1 MDWSIFACERLMSEA
16 QSKAIRAY
24 YDTLFSANGCQHWWP
39 AQSHFEMIVGV
50 YLTQNTSCTNVEK
63 ALRNLRKAR
72 LLSLE
77 GIRSA
82 PQSEL
87 ESLIRSAGYFRQK
100 PSASKRS

>member
-1 MDWSIFACERLMSEA
+1 MSEA
-16 QSKAIRAY
+16 QSNAIRAY
-24 YDTLFSANGCQHWWP
+24 YDTLFSAKGCQHRWP

-50 YLTQNTSCTNVEK
+50 YLTQNTSWNVEK
-63 ALRNLRKAR
+63 ALRNLRKTR

-87 ESLIRSAGYFRQK
+87 ECSIRSAGYFRRES
-100 PSASKRS
+100 SASKRS